1 MIFRILGNHK
11 TNHSKHLNSTHFFV
25 YYLCKSCQPISP
37 NHVPPPPQPVEDF
50 YKSLIEQENW
60 YIYYINY
67 KDSMISSA
75 FVYES
80 EIVDYLYN
88 SCRDHSLEEFN
99 TGTYLNDQLLQNSI
113 NNKKR
118 YFDYLKGEE
127 KYKFNFGGQVHQLYD
142 LKIKV

>member
-1 MIFRILGNHK
+1 M
-11 TNHSKHLNSTHFFV
+11 TET
-25 YYLCKSCQPISP
+25 
-37 NHVPPPPQPVEDF
+37 VEDF
-50 YKSLIEQENW
+50 YRSLIEQENW

-99 TGTYLNDQLLQNSI
+99 TGTYLNDHYCKTVSI
-113 NNKKR
+113 IKK
-118 YFDYLKGEE
+118 DIL
-127 KYKFNFGGQVHQLYD
+127 
-142 LKIKV
+142 II

>member
-1 MIFRILGNHK
+1 
-11 TNHSKHLNSTHFFV
+11 
-25 YYLCKSCQPISP
+25 
-37 NHVPPPPQPVEDF
+37 
-50 YKSLIEQENW
+50 
-60 YIYYINY
+60 
-67 KDSMISSA
+67 MISSA

-127 KYKFNFGGQVHQLYD
+127 NINLILVVKYINYM
-142 LKIKV
+142 I